1 MEPANGIRKQELK
14 RGHIET
20 LFWPIPELLGYQAE
34 GALVECGACHQVY
47 ILAPHPETGGFP
59 WETEDMPVIEWNYD
73 GPDSDEVNLFGDA
86 PEGDG
91 YSW

>member
-1 MEPANGIRKQELK
+1 
-14 RGHIET
+14 
-20 LFWPIPELLGYQAE
+20 
-34 GALVECGACHQVY
+34 VY

>member
-1 MEPANGIRKQELK
+1 MEQHAEWLNEGAQCVLCEQFYL
-14 RGHIET
+14 
-20 LFWPIPELLGYQAE
+20 ELLGYQKE
-34 GALVECGACHQVY
+34 GALVECGSCHQVY

-73 GPDSDEVNLFGDA
+73 GPDSIEVNLFGDA